1 MLDGIYNVLKPP
13 AMTSHDVVAAL
24 RKILNMKKIGHS
36 GTLDPMAAGVLPV
49 FVGKATRFLEYAV
62 AEKKIYRAE
71 ITFGRKTSTGDAE
84 GEVIATSPVKEL
96 DKEAI
101 NTCFASFLGK
111 SQQIPPMYSAINYKG
126 QKLYKLARQGIEVE
140 RQPRDIFISRL
151 ELVEYNKTT
160 LLMDVECSKGTFI
173 RTLTE
178 DIASRL
184 GMEGT
189 MSFLLRRQ
197 VGNYT
202 LDGARTLEEIAA
214 DPENCIL
221 SWETSLEGFPILTV
235 NPLQG
240 RRIAQG
246 VPTTLKNLTEG
257 TLYKLVTTD
266 GLVLGLAMAKDG
278 KLRGYK
284 IVNIPQEVE

>member
-84 GEVIATSPVKEL
+84 GEAIATSPVKEL